1 MTTRIGIATG
11 AFFAAALL
19 GAAAEAAEPRI
30 TLAVNEGAGADADSG
45 ETISRFTELAAFIEK
60 TLGLRVTVVAARN
73 RDRLRESL
81 KSRSYQLLLARV
93 SDLPAEAV
101 RDSGYQVVATA
112 REPNQAWFVVMQG
125 SRIRSIADVTGRS
138 VVAPERNSNT
148 WRVAQAMLRDNG
160 IDMGRQNVKTMR
172 DQAAIGWA
180 VQGAIFEVGVVDS
193 VSGVARTWENSGGRV
208 VAKSRDLP
216 NTPFIASPELSAM
229 QVAKLRAAVVGLDSS
244 EAGRAILK
252 AGGLTPFQEMPAKAL
267 LDFLAWLGD
276 PGV

>member
-1 MTTRIGIATG
+1 VTTRIRIAIA
-11 AFFAAALL
+11 AFFAMALF
-19 GAAAEAAEPRI
+19 GAEAAEPRI

-45 ETISRFTELAAFIEK
+45 ETIARFTELAAFIEK

-81 KSRSYQLLLARV
+81 KTRTYQLLLARV

-125 SRIRSIADVTGRS
+125 SPVRAIADVRGRS
-138 VVAPERNSNT
+138 VVAPERHSNT
-148 WRVAQAMLRDNG
+148 WRVAQAMFRDNG

-193 VSGVARTWENSGGRV
+193 VSGVARTWENTGGRV
-208 VAKSRDLP
+208 IAKSRDLP

-244 EAGRAILK
+244 DAGRAILK
-252 AGGLTPFQEMPAKAL
+252 ASGLTPFQETPAKAL